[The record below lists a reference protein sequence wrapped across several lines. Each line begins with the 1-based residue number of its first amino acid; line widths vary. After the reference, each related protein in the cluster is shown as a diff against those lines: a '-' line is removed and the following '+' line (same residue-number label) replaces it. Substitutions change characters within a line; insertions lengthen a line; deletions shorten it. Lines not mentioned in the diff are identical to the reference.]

1 MDEEKKELTVYD
13 SEAQILEQIS
23 QTTDPEELAKLA
35 AALEKVHNCIFKE
48 MSEASNFEI
57 EGRKIE
63 VEGRKI
69 EIEDQKIKVEKA
81 RNKWQLVGTIVAAL
95 LGATGVV
102 GAQMVK
108 GEMDSRYQDEGY
120 AHEKTESIIWN
131 KNRHKR

>member
-23 QTTDPEELAKLA
+23 QTTDPEELAKLT
-35 AALEKVHNCIFKE
+35 AALEKVYNCISKE

-57 EGRKIE
+57 EDR
-63 VEGRKI
+63 
-69 EIEDQKIKVEKA
+69 KIKVEKA
-81 RNKWQLVGTIVAAL
+81 RNRWQLVGTILAAL
-95 LGATGVV
+95 IGATGVV

-120 AHEKTESIIWN
+120 AHEKTESVIWN
-131 KNRHKR
+131 KNKHRR